1 MNDKTYFRSSLLILY
16 LVFFFS
22 FDPLL
27 CQTKIDIKELVGF
40 ENFISNEIK
49 EGEIAGAEVLIFKN
63 NNIIWHKNL
72 GYRNYSSKSP
82 LKKNSIYYI
91 QSMTK
96 PIISVAIMQLIEK
109 GQLKLDD
116 LAESYIP
123 EMKNQLR

>member
-1 MNDKTYFRSSLLILY
+1 MNDKPYFRSNLLILN
-16 LVFFFS
+16 LVFFFL

-27 CQTKIDIKELVGF
+27 SQTKIDINELVGF
-40 ENFISNEIK
+40 QNFISNEIK

-96 PIISVAIMQLIEK
+96 PIISVAIMQLIE
-109 GQLKLDD
+109 
-116 LAESYIP
+116 
-123 EMKNQLR
+123 

>member
-1 MNDKTYFRSSLLILY
+1 MNDKTYFRSNLLILY

-27 CQTKIDIKELVGF
+27 SQTKIDIKELVGF

-72 GYRNYSSKSP
+72 GY
-82 LKKNSIYYI
+82 
-91 QSMTK
+91 
-96 PIISVAIMQLIEK
+96 
-109 GQLKLDD
+109 
-116 LAESYIP
+116 
-123 EMKNQLR
+123 

>member
-1 MNDKTYFRSSLLILY
+1 MYPYHN
-16 LVFFFS
+16 
-22 FDPLL
+22 
-27 CQTKIDIKELVGF
+27 KIKQRIRNNELVGF

-96 PIISVAIMQLIEK
+96 PIISVAIMQLIEM
-109 GQLKLDD
+109 GLLKLDD
-116 LAESYIP
+116 F
-123 EMKNQLR
+123 MNGVRQNF